1 MGSLNMI
8 KRDGSLT
15 SMIIEKRYK
24 VGEATLNYAEGVK
37 AGPPLVLTHGLT
49 DRWQYYLP
57 IIPFL
62 TMRWHVYALDFRGHG
77 RSSRTPPYNY
87 HNHIDDTIAF
97 IEGCVKAPVVIFG
110 SSMGGMVALMVAARR
125 PELVKAVIF
134 GDSSIKTDRTQAV
147 MRDYHSYW
155 NGWKKL
161 AESQG
166 PFDEFVRRVSDM
178 PVNVPGQNK
187 KTYGEGLDIIAL
199 MNKANYLRF
208 LDPEVL
214 TDWVAGGEDQEAF
227 KRVTDG
233 YDHERL
239 IDIQCPVLLIQGN
252 PKKGGIFTDEAVEYA
267 TAKIENSYHVYIEEY
282 DHNLGLY
289 NWDTGK
295 LLQAISVFLE
305 AQL

>member
-1 MGSLNMI
+1 MI
-8 KRDGSLT
+8 T
-15 SMIIEKRYK
+15 EKRYE
-24 VGEATLNYAEGVK
+24 VSEATLNYAEGNK
-37 AGPPLVLTHGLT
+37 TGSPLVLTHGLT

-57 IIPFL
+57 ILPFL

-87 HNHIDDTIAF
+87 KSHIDDTIAF
-97 IEGCVKAPVVIFG
+97 IEGCVKEPAVIFG
-110 SSMGGMVALMVAARR
+110 SSMGGMVALMVAAKR
-125 PELVKAVIF
+125 PELVKAIVF

-155 NGWKKL
+155 SGWKKL
-161 AESQG
+161 AGFQG
-166 PFDEFVRRVSDM
+166 PFDELVRLVSDM
-178 PVNVPGQNK
+178 PVDVPEQNK
-187 KTYGEGLDIIAL
+187 QTYGEGLDVIAL

-214 TDWVAGGEDQEAF
+214 TDWADGAEDLEAF
-227 KRVTDG
+227 KRVTEG

-239 IDIQCPVLLIQGN
+239 RDIQCPVLLIQGN

-267 TAKIENSYHVYIEEY
+267 SVNIKDSYHVYIEEY

>member
-1 MGSLNMI
+1 
-8 KRDGSLT
+8 
-15 SMIIEKRYK
+15 MIIEKRYK
-24 VGEATLNYAEGVK
+24 AGEATLNYAEGVK
-37 AGPPLVLTHGLT
+37 AGPPFVLTHGLT

-57 IIPFL
+57 IMPFL

-77 RSSRTPPYNY
+77 RSSRTPPYKY
-87 HNHIDDTIAF
+87 INHIDDTIAF

-125 PELVKAVIF
+125 PDLVKAVIF
-134 GDSSIKTDRTQAV
+134 GDSSIKTDRTRAV

-155 NGWKKL
+155 DGWKKL
-161 AESQG
+161 AGFKG
-166 PFDEFVRRVSDM
+166 PFDELVRLVSEM
-178 PVNVPGQNK
+178 PVDVPGQKK
-187 KTYGEGLDIIAL
+187 KTYGEGLDTIAL

-214 TDWVAGGEDQEAF
+214 ADWAAGGEDDDAF
-227 KRVTDG
+227 RRVIEG

-239 IDIQCPVLLIQGN
+239 SDIMCPVLLIQGN
-252 PKKGGIFTDEAVEYA
+252 PDKGSIFTDEAVAYA
-267 TAKIENSYHVYIEEY
+267 KASIKNHYHVYIDEY

-295 LLQAISVFLE
+295 LLQAINVFLE